1 MEEALSIQR
10 TEKSGCEIALDV
22 EIKAEAV
29 EASFKDA
36 LKSVTKSV
44 TIPGFRKGKAPISLV
59 KKMYQKYIIQD
70 LTQKLIEDYYPKALE
85 QEDITPIAQGQIES
99 MTDIEEGK
107 GFSFK
112 VNVEVNPNFEV
123 KDYKGIEVTRNKVEA
138 TGLQVDE
145 RLKALQENQAI
156 VSTVEGKAKKGNL
169 ATVDLQKL
177 DEEGNEIEGNLMPD
191 LKIELGKSTGIGSQL
206 DEFLI
211 GSKAGETKEYTH
223 SYPEDFDDE
232 ELAGTSEKFKITIK
246 EIESKELP
254 EIDDDFAQDLE
265 EENLESLKAN
275 IKKDILEHA
284 EKHEA
289 ERIINTIADEI
300 LKRNPFDVPK
310 TMVSNFIHNLE
321 HDYKEKNPDQEID
334 HAEFHKQYHD
344 YSVNSV
350 RWILIREQILK
361 AENLE
366 VTDEEVD
373 AKIAELSEAS
383 ENPTR
388 TKVFWK
394 TDKQNEFLRN
404 QLLDEKF
411 SNFLKE
417 ISVLKDAD
425 SAESEEPKKEA
436 KEVKPKAVKKTKK
449 TESKAKTTKK
459 AQKEEPKEDKE

>member
-59 KKMYQKYIIQD
+59 KKMYQKYVIQD

-85 QEDITPIAQGQIES
+85 QEKITPIAQGQIES

-107 GFSFK
+107 SFSFK
-112 VNVEVNPNFEV
+112 VNVEVNPSFEV
-123 KDYKGIEVTRNKVEA
+123 KDYKGIEVARNKVEA
-138 TGLQVDE
+138 TGLQVEE

-156 VSTVEGKAKKGNL
+156 ISTVEGKAKKGHL

-191 LKIELGKSTGIGSQL
+191 LKIELGKSTGIGEQL

-223 SYPEDFDDE
+223 TYPEDFEDE

-246 EIESKELP
+246 EIENKELP
-254 EIDDDFAQDLE
+254 ALDDDFAQDLE

-275 IKKDILEHA
+275 IKKDILEHS
-284 EKHEA
+284 EKSEA

-310 TMVSNFIHNLE
+310 VMVSNFIHNLE

-344 YSVNSV
+344 YAVNSV

-361 AENLE
+361 TEKLE

-417 ISVLKDAD
+417 ISVLKDA
-425 SAESEEPKKEA
+425 ETEETKEEA
-436 KEVKPKAVKKTKK
+436 KETKPKATKKTKK
-449 TESKAKTTKK
+449 TESKAKTSKK
-459 AQKEEPKEDKE
+459 AQKEDKE

>member
-10 TEKSGCEIALDV
+10 TEKSGCEIALDI

-44 TIPGFRKGKAPISLV
+44 TIPGFRKGKAPINLV

-85 QEDITPIAQGQIES
+85 QEEITPIAQGQIES

-107 GFSFK
+107 SFSFK
-112 VNVEVNPNFEV
+112 VNVEVNPSFEA

-156 VSTVEGKAKKGNL
+156 ISTVEGKAENGNL
-169 ATVDLQKL
+169 VTVDLQKL

-191 LKIELGKSTGIGSQL
+191 LKIELGKSTGIGEQL
-206 DEFLI
+206 DKFLI
-211 GSKAGETKEYTH
+211 GSEAGETKEYTH
-223 SYPEDFDDE
+223 SYPEDFEDE
-232 ELAGTSEKFKITIK
+232 ELAGTNEKFKITIK

-265 EENLESLKAN
+265 EENLETLKAN

-284 EKHEA
+284 EKHEE
-289 ERIINTIADEI
+289 ERIVNTIADEI

-310 TMVSNFIHNLE
+310 SMVSNFIHNLE
-321 HDYKEKNPDQEID
+321 HDYKEKNPNQEID
-334 HAEFHKQYHD
+334 HAEFHRQYHD
-344 YSVNSV
+344 YAVNSV
-350 RWILIREQILK
+350 RWILVREQILK
-361 AENLE
+361 AENIE
-366 VTDEEVD
+366 VTDEDVD

-411 SNFLKE
+411 TNFLKDV
-417 ISVLKDAD
+417 SVFKDA
-425 SAESEEPKKEA
+425 EIEEPKEETKE
-436 KEVKPKAVKKTKK
+436 EKPKATKAKKTKK
-449 TESKAKTTKK
+449 TESKTKTTKK